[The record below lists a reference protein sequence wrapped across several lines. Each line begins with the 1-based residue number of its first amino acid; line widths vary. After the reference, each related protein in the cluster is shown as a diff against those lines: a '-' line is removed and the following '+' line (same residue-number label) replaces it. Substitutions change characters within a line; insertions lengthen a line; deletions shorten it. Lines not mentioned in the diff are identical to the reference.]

1 MKKVPLLSV
10 IAAAA
15 VYVLALASCSD
26 AYLAGRGV
34 SVSVSMPS
42 SSAARDGDGE
52 EAVSYPYKA
61 VLCDVT
67 DDDDIFIIQTVDGTT
82 QSYADFSIEF
92 NPVDMYRTVFMTVS
106 VQQDGIAYFGAS
118 DTIAVA
124 KANVIP
130 VGIPRE
136 SVSTKNCDIG
146 NNVSAA
152 LSINVSNE
160 DDGKKIGLN
169 FKNLAGADLLSSC
182 SDTKLVVFNVDGEL
196 MAKKYPGSYVYD
208 KTAHSIT
215 LPSDGKTYYVYGSVK
230 YNGTWYSLFRSI
242 AS

>member
-67 DDDDIFIIQTVDGTT
+67 DDDDIFIIQTVDGNT
-82 QSYADFSIEF
+82 QSPDGFSIEF

-106 VQQDGIAYFGAS
+106 VQQNGIAYFGAS

-130 VGIPRE
+130 VKINYTTQ
-136 SVSTKNCDIG
+136 SKSYDIG
-146 NNVSAA
+146 NNVYAA
-152 LSINVSNE
+152 LSINAIEGKITLGFGPVT
-160 DDGKKIGLN
+160 DGTN
-169 FKNLAGADLLSSC
+169 LLSSC
-182 SDTKLVVFNVDGEL
+182 SDTKLVVFNGDGEL
-196 MAKKYPGSYVYD
+196 MTKKYPGSYVYD

-215 LPSDGKTYYVYGSVK
+215 LPSDGTTYYVYGSVK
-230 YNGTWYSLFRSI
+230 YNGTWYSLFMSI